1 MPTITAMW
9 RITHPF
15 GRRERGQGLVE
26 YALIIMF
33 ISIALVGTLGF
44 FAEDLDAFYG
54 AISDAFPA

>member
-1 MPTITAMW
+1 MW

-54 AISDAFPA
+54 TISDAFPA